1 MYGLGLLF
9 SARNRPPAVTG
20 RAERNGE
27 MAPPKISP
35 ARIAFATNALRHRTL
50 HRSDYIHN
58 AYAARKPLAAA
69 ARLRSVADVVRSGE
83 Q

>member
-1 MYGLGLLF
+1 M
-9 SARNRPPAVTG
+9 TG

-27 MAPPKISP
+27 MAPPGKFLQRESL
-35 ARIAFATNALRHRTL
+35 FATNALRHRTL